1 VFYDGFKR
9 RKKFA
14 EIGDA
19 SSVAI
24 ISTNFRKIQNVA
36 LVSLGTREKM
46 VHEKNSRDTVP
57 LKGLF
62 PPVFKEHLLE

>member
-1 VFYDGFKR
+1 VFYGGFKR

-24 ISTNFRKIQNVA
+24 ISRKFRKIHIGA

-46 VHEKNSRDTVP
+46 VHEKNSPFNRT
-57 LKGLF
+57 F
-62 PPVFKEHLLE
+62 SSNF